1 MYDGLVPSRAL
12 TYDDFLRTGIQ
23 DCHNAIDIL
32 EFEMR
37 TGESVAHIVDRTW
50 KMWEVE
56 DDLEARWLSQQE
68 NDFDNL
74 DPHLA
79 YEAWRAGW
87 KACAVD
93 VLTEHHRET
102 RHNPPRSVPS
112 LAEVERALKQSS
124 AVRGGTGDDARMA
137 IKSGEMSEPKHGRL
151 RVTFF
156 GTDGPHGHVTR
167 DTDRE
172 IAEEIRSSLRSPVLP
187 MSDAEVIAWSTTD
200 EFEKGSKLTAYVQ
213 AENALRW
220 RAGKAGRLE
229 WAFGVITR
237 ANDVGTRH
245 GAVNNRGKPYDAD
258 TIDEA
263 IAIISAALLEL
274 PENPSPRRSL
284 AGKAIPRRDQPCYR
298 TKTEMIKKF
307 LDVNAEIVQGYGG
320 ADYAVSPSE
329 FDAINHKYSLTGKKA
344 VRTIAD
350 AVWVAMPVGKPY
362 CLDRLDLDALN
373 DTSPAREAGM
383 PFILPDVVYES
394 ALAKQY
400 AQHYAEVPEPS
411 WVTDMEPEGELP
423 VLPSP
428 ASFKPY
434 HLELEERGPGAETYR
449 FGEPPIP
456 QVVRPRPEIASPPP
470 PAAPPVIAARPVTA
484 RLPTRRATTAP
495 ATSPPRTL
503 KPYRLELED
512 EEPGVAH
519 YRIANPAGGRLEH
532 YKYLANLAKRWSQGP
547 FHAPP
552 DLRKYTKRVPKED
565 PWGSSE
571 AFGLVDRE
579 FWLGE
584 LLGDIRRDAADEL
597 DREELAD
604 FDRFID
610 AMIAKS
616 PVSANPAPKE
626 NPAWVTNILSRHF
639 VYLEEHIPPQWLPKL
654 TKTTAKHG
662 KISAAMKEYGCGAYG
677 CVLPTLDPKVVLKLT
692 TDETEAQFANELA
705 ETLSSPI
712 VVAYHLVRQLPDRH
726 EGRPSFLLW
735 RDSAERVGEIVAVVA
750 ERGGNPDTVGDVLA
764 AQHEAAQAAFLALH
778 EGRPADRLLAKWESK
793 ARAMG
798 KVPELRELAEG
809 MIDNLHTS
817 KVFMGDVHAGNLG
830 LVNGRWVVVDPGH
843 VAVLEE

>member
-1 MYDGLVPSRAL
+1 MHAL
-12 TYDDFLRTGIQ
+12 TYDDFRRTGAQ
-23 DCHNAIDIL
+23 DCGNAIDL
-32 EFEMR
+32 TDFDMR
-37 TGESVAHIVDRTW
+37 PGESAAQAVYRTW
-50 KMWEVE
+50 KMWEDE
-56 DDLEARWLSQQE
+56 DDLEARWIGQQD
-68 NDFDNL
+68 DFEGL
-74 DPHLA
+74 DPRLA
-79 YEAWRAGW
+79 YEEWRAGW

-93 VLTEHHRET
+93 VLTEHHREA
-102 RHNPPRSVPS
+102 RRNPPRSLPS
-112 LAEVERALKQSS
+112 LAEVERVIKQSP
-124 AVRGGTGDDARMA
+124 AIRGGTGDDSRMA
-137 IKSGEMSEPKHGRL
+137 IISGEMSDPGHGRF

-156 GTDGPHGHVTR
+156 GPDGPHGHVTR
-167 DTDRE
+167 DTYRE
-172 IAEEIRSSLRSPVLP
+172 IAQEIRSALLAPISP
-187 MSDAEVIAWSTTD
+187 MADDEVIAWTSTE
-200 EFEKGSKLTAYVQ
+200 EFSKGSKLTAYVQ

-220 RAGKAGRLE
+220 RAGQAGRLE

-245 GAVNNRGKPYDAD
+245 GAVNNRKPYDAD
-258 TIDEA
+258 ALDEA
-263 IAIISAALLEL
+263 IAMISAALREL
-274 PENPSPRRSL
+274 PDRNPSPPRSL
-284 AGKAIPRRDQPCYR
+284 AGKPVPRRDQPCYR

-307 LDVNAEIVQGYGG
+307 LDVNAGIVQGYGG

-329 FDAINHKYSLTGKKA
+329 FDAINHKYGLTGKKA

-411 WVTDMEPEGELP
+411 WVTDMEPEEELP

-434 HLELEERGPGAETYR
+434 HLELEERGPGVETYR

-456 QVVRPRPEIASPPP
+456 QVVRPRQEIVRPPP
-470 PAAPPVIAARPVTA
+470 PAVLAARPVTA
-484 RLPTRRATTAP
+484 RLPTKRAATAP
-495 ATSPPRTL
+495 VTSPPRTL

-519 YRIANPAGGRLEH
+519 YRIANPAVSGRLEH

-565 PWGSSE
+565 PWGDSE
-571 AFGLVDRE
+571 TFGLVDRD

-597 DREELAD
+597 NREDLAA
-604 FDRFID
+604 FDHFID
-610 AMIAKS
+610 EM
-616 PVSANPAPKE
+616 VSGPLANPAPKE

-639 VYLEEHIPPQWLPKL
+639 VYLEENIPPQWLPKL

-735 RDSAERVGEIVAVVA
+735 RDAADRVGEIGAVVA
-750 ERGGNPDTVGDVLA
+750 ERGGNPDAVSDALA
-764 AQHEAAQAAFLALH
+764 AQHDAARQAFLALH
-778 EGRPADRLLAKWESK
+778 EGRPADKLLAKWESK

-798 KVPELRELAEG
+798 KFPELRELAEG

-817 KVFMGDVHAGNLG
+817 KVFMGDVHAGNIG

-843 VAVLEE
+843 VAVLED